1 MCYTTLTGVDTIKI
15 QIDVEDDKKEVQFSM
30 QQDIIDLIYNFTYD
44 TIPAVKIE
52 KIEHKYGENDTD
64 KRTEYV
70 VIKNKRNVFSICSGV
85 TTIKSDDGSK
95 KIIRYVA
102 LEFAG
107 LKSYN
112 HSLDQTAR
120 YSLKRVVGYLNS
132 SSINWKITELDI
144 FLDVM
149 CKLKH
154 IYAFCNTKAPN
165 VLYHGVDSVQKYK
178 DETEYIEMFESEE
191 QMNEATKRAYFY
203 DKGLKYYKNFCKKLA
218 YDITRFELKL
228 QPKFFTY
235 HECSI
240 DNIKK
245 ALDKYSI
252 LAFEDLSIKS
262 KLLNYF
268 RRFPDLTKKELKHIK
283 LDRFRL
289 TLDIDFVAAFLY
301 ELENARDY
309 DIDKQKK
316 EKLEFNKQLG
326 F

>member
-1 MCYTTLTGVDTIKI
+1 MCYRTLTGVDTIKI
-15 QIDVEDDKKEVQFSM
+15 QIDVEHDDKEIQHSM
-30 QQDIIDLIYNFTYD
+30 QQDIIDWIYNFTYD
-44 TIPAVKIE
+44 NLPGVKIE

-64 KRTEYV
+64 KRAEYV
-70 VIKNKRNVFSICSGV
+70 VIKNKRNVFSICSGA
-85 TTIKSDDGSK
+85 TRIKSDETL
-95 KIIRYVA
+95 KIIRYVS

-107 LKSYN
+107 LQSYN
-112 HSLDQTAR
+112 HSLDQIAR
-120 YSLKRVVGYLNS
+120 YSLKKIVGFLNS

-149 CKLKH
+149 CKLKN

-191 QMNEATKRAYFY
+191 QMNEATKRAYVY
-203 DKGLKYYKNFCKKLA
+203 DKGLKYYKKFCKKLA

-235 HECSI
+235 DECSI

-268 RRFPDLTKKELKHIK
+268 RRFPALTKSELEHIK

-289 TLDIDFVAAFLY
+289 IPDIDFVATFLY

-309 DIDKQKK
+309 KIENLKR
-316 EKLEFNKQLG
+316 EKLKFNQQLG